1 MEESTAG
8 YVSTIL
14 DLGGTL
20 GAILTGVASDT
31 LYSGASLHTAMHMC
45 AATGL
50 AFVFWAG
57 ACFMGATTLVH
68 VLSIALIGFF
78 IAGPGG
84 VLGAAARGLVGYAG
98 YGKDAALIS
107 ATAGKLNGL
116 ASMGAVLQSLLAP
129 QLVKYLGWPGLFA
142 VLGVAMLS
150 AAVVLRPAVAIE
162 AAALKKKKA

>member
-1 MEESTAG
+1 MLCWRDDARPRPLDRFNR
-8 YVSTIL
+8 IL
-14 DLGGTL
+14 YC
-20 GAILTGVASDT
+20 GAR
-31 LYSGASLHTAMHMC
+31 
-45 AATGL
+45 
-50 AFVFWAG
+50 
-57 ACFMGATTLVH
+57 
-68 VLSIALIGFF
+68 
-78 IAGPGG
+78 G

-142 VLGVAMLS
+142 VLGLAMLS

>member
-45 AATGL
+45 AATGF

-57 ACFMGATTLVH
+57 ACFIGATTLVH

-84 VLGAAARGLVGYAG
+84 VLGAAARGLVEAQFTWP
-98 YGKDAALIS
+98 I
-107 ATAGKLNGL
+107 
-116 ASMGAVLQSLLAP
+116 MGAQLAAIVER
-129 QLVKYLGWPGLFA
+129 LVTAQPDVARPGH
-142 VLGVAMLS
+142 S
-150 AAVVLRPAVAIE
+150 ARG
-162 AAALKKKKA
+162 AL

>member
-57 ACFMGATTLVH
+57 ACFIGATTLVH
-68 VLSIALIGFF
+68 VLSIDVASAPEYWVQAISCAELVTRCSLALP
-78 IAGPGG
+78 PGVPCG
-84 VLGAAARGLVGYAG
+84 
-98 YGKDAALIS
+98 
-107 ATAGKLNGL
+107 
-116 ASMGAVLQSLLAP
+116 
-129 QLVKYLGWPGLFA
+129 
-142 VLGVAMLS
+142 
-150 AAVVLRPAVAIE
+150 
-162 AAALKKKKA
+162 